1 MGKKNNTQMDDM
13 IFHNTE
19 LLLRNYRDV
28 VWSLEVSVFH
38 ANTSFLEE
46 YGSSLEDFLEMSYVD
61 GMDVDASDVAAR
73 IKSINRSRNM
83 LRIIDSAVELL
94 RKKHR
99 KGEIYYWTLYYSY
112 LSPQE
117 LENVEEIVDK
127 LSNYTKDMSRR
138 TYFRKRDEAVL
149 QLGRLLWGY
158 TTKECMEILERFVP
172 E

>member
-46 YGSSLEDFLEMSYVD
+46 YGSSLEDFLEMSYVA
-61 GMDVDASDVAAR
+61 GMDVDASDVTAR

>member
-1 MGKKNNTQMDDM
+1 MGKRNNTQLDDM

-46 YGSSLEDFLEMSYVD
+46 YGSSLEDFLEMSYVA

>member
-1 MGKKNNTQMDDM
+1 MKKDTRSHIDDV

-19 LLLRNYRDV
+19 LLLKNYRDV

-38 ANTSFLEE
+38 ANNSFLEE
-46 YGSSLEDFLEMSYVD
+46 YGSTLEDFLDMSYVA
-61 GMDVDASDVAAR
+61 GMEIEASDVAAR
-73 IKSINRSRNM
+73 AKSLNRSRNM
-83 LRIIDSAVELL
+83 LRIIDSAVEVL

-99 KGEIYYWTLYYSY
+99 NGELYYWVLYYSY

-117 LENVEEIVDK
+117 LGSIAEIVEK
-127 LSNYTKDMSRR
+127 LSNYAKDMSRR
-138 TYFRKRDEAVL
+138 TYFRRRDEAVL

-158 TTKECMEILERFVP
+158 TTKECMEILERFFP

>member
-1 MGKKNNTQMDDM
+1 MGKKNNTQLDDM

-46 YGSSLEDFLEMSYVD
+46 YGSSLEDFLEMSYVA

-117 LENVEEIVDK
+117 LENVEEIVEK

>member
-46 YGSSLEDFLEMSYVD
+46 YGSSLEDFLEMSYVA

-138 TYFRKRDEAVL
+138 TYFRKRGEAVL

>member
-1 MGKKNNTQMDDM
+1 MGKRNYTQLDDM

-28 VWSLEVSVFH
+28 AWSLEVSVFH

-46 YGSSLEDFLEMSYVD
+46 YGSSLEDFLEMSYVA

-117 LENVEEIVDK
+117 LENVEEIVEK

>member
-46 YGSSLEDFLEMSYVD
+46 YGSSLEDFLEMSYVA

-117 LENVEEIVDK
+117 LENVEEIVEK
-127 LSNYTKDMSRR
+127 LSNYAKDMSRR

>member
-1 MGKKNNTQMDDM
+1 MGKRNNTQLDDM

-46 YGSSLEDFLEMSYVD
+46 YGSSLEDFLEMSYVA

-117 LENVEEIVDK
+117 LENVEEIVEK

>member
-1 MGKKNNTQMDDM
+1 MKENIKNQVDDA

-19 LLLRNYRDV
+19 LLLKNYRDV

-38 ANTSFLEE
+38 ANNCFLEE
-46 YGSSLEDFLEMSYVD
+46 YGSTLENFLDMSYVA
-61 GMDVDASDVAAR
+61 GLEIEASDVAAR
-73 IKSINRSRNM
+73 AKSLNRSRNM
-83 LRIIDSAVELL
+83 LRIIDSAVDLL

-99 KGEIYYWTLYYSY
+99 NGELYYWVLYYSY

-117 LENVEEIVDK
+117 IGSIAEIVDK
-127 LSNYTKDMSRR
+127 LSNYAKDMSRR
-138 TYFRKRDEAVL
+138 TYFRRRDEAIL

-158 TTKECMEILERFVP
+158 TTKECIEILDRFFP

>member
-1 MGKKNNTQMDDM
+1 MGKRNNTQMDDM

-46 YGSSLEDFLEMSYVD
+46 YGSSLEDFLEMSYVA
-61 GMDVDASDVAAR
+61 GIDVDASDVAAR

-117 LENVEEIVDK
+117 LENVEEIVEK

-138 TYFRKRDEAVL
+138 TYFRKRDEAIL